1 MRLASLTLWVA
12 LASACSRAGDE
23 SQAKRAP
30 IAPPPSTVALPA
42 DLRIAVQIDGVGAP
56 ELTASRL
63 QAIHPDFADEEHQAW
78 RLGTLVPAFERDGAT
93 IEARGPSGV
102 SLRLDHP
109 ASAQAPQPV
118 LFLTR
123 RGDVAV
129 SLVDPANPF
138 PDYHGQG
145 GRLKRGGDPMPKL
158 SPVVALSVTGH

>member
-1 MRLASLTLWVA
+1 MRTAWIAIIAGVA
-12 LASACSRAGDE
+12 ACSRAGEE

-30 IAPPPSTVALPA
+30 IAPPPTSVALPA
-42 DLRIAVQIDGVGAP
+42 DLKIPVEVDGTPAAD
-56 ELTASRL
+56 LTAARL
-63 QAIHPDFADEEHQAW
+63 RGTPPDFADAEHQAW
-78 RLGTLVPAFERDGAT
+78 RLGALVPAFERAGAT
-93 IEARGPSGV
+93 LIARGPSGV
-102 SLRLDHP
+102 SLRLDRP

-129 SLVDPANPF
+129 SLLDPANPF

-158 SPVVALSVTGH
+158 SPVIALSVTGP

>member
-1 MRLASLTLWVA
+1 MQLIRLALCAA
-12 LASACSRAGDE
+12 LVGGCSRAGDE

-30 IAPPPSTVALPA
+30 IAPPPSTVVLPA
-42 DLRIAVQIDGVGAP
+42 DLRIAVQIDGVAAP
-56 ELTASRL
+56 ELTAARL
-63 QAIHPDFADEEHQAW
+63 RGLHPDFADEEHQAW
-78 RLGTLVPAFERDGAT
+78 RLGTLVPAFERAGAV

-123 RGDVAV
+123 RGDVVV
-129 SLVDPANPF
+129 SLVDPGNPF

-158 SPVVALSVTGH
+158 SPVVALSVSGP